1 MKYYAENNEDIIIS
15 KKILSMI
22 LPITL
27 ESILQMTTG
36 IISMAMIGRID
47 SLAVSAL
54 GISNN
59 IFNIIWAIFKG
70 IATGVSV
77 FVAQAH
83 GANNYEKIKKISIQ
97 TLILSFILVMIL
109 QQIVFWNAES
119 ILTIFDPSEE
129 LLSKATMYLK
139 IISWGLPFITIVL
152 IVAGAFQGM
161 GNAYTPM
168 KVAIIMNIVNMVFS
182 YLFIFGKLGFS
193 PMGLKGAGYALFI
206 AQTIAAFIGFK
217 LLNDK
222 LNIVSLRG
230 EKQFKKI
237 EFNEV
242 ISVYR
247 VGLPVSVER
256 ILWQISSIFLTKAI
270 LAYGEIAYA
279 AYQLG
284 LQAEGISYMPAGGFS
299 VAATTFIGYAIGA
312 NDIEMGKKYYRKLTN
327 WTIILTIFT
336 GGLLI
341 FFPKGVMRI
350 LTNDSNI
357 IEIGAVYLFIM
368 GLVQM
373 PQNVK
378 GVIEGALRGAGYAKA
393 PTIIAMMGLWL
404 IRVPLSL
411 LAAYVL
417 NMDITFIWIIFGID
431 LVFRF
436 LCSLILFKKK
446 DVLNNTKVLIGDE

>member
-1 MKYYAENNEDIIIS
+1 MRSHRYNNEDRVIS

-27 ESILQMTTG
+27 EGILQMTTG

-59 IFNIIWAIFKG
+59 IFNIIWALFKG
-70 IATGVSV
+70 IATGASV

-83 GANNYEKIKKISIQ
+83 GASNYEKIRRISIE
-97 TLILSFILVMIL
+97 TLIFSLLIVIIL

-119 ILTIFDPSEE
+119 ILTIFDPSEQ
-129 LLSKATMYLK
+129 LLLNATRYLK

-152 IVAGAFQGM
+152 IVAGIFQGM

-168 KVAIIMNIVNMVFS
+168 KIAIIMNLLNIVFS
-182 YLFIFGKLGFS
+182 YTFIFGKLGFPS
-193 PMGLKGAGYALFI
+193 MGLKGAAYALLI
-206 AQTIAAFIGFK
+206 AQTVAAFIGFK

-222 LNIVSLRG
+222 LNMVNLRG
-230 EKQFKKI
+230 KSSSNRMRFQ
-237 EFNEV
+237 EV
-242 ISVYR
+242 ISVYKA
-247 VGLPVSVER
+247 GLPVSAER
-256 ILWQISSIFLTKAI
+256 ILWQASSLFLTKAI
-270 LAYGEIAYA
+270 LTYGEIAYA

-312 NDIEMGKKYYRKLTN
+312 KDMEMGKKYYKKLMN

-341 FFPKGVMRI
+341 FFPKEVMRI
-350 LTNDSNI
+350 LTNDLDI
-357 IEIGAVYLFIM
+357 IEIGAVYLFVM
-368 GLVQM
+368 GIVQM
-373 PQNVK
+373 PQNIK
-378 GVIEGALRGAGYAKA
+378 GVIEGALRGMGLTKA
-393 PTIIAMMGLWL
+393 PSIIAMIGLWC

-411 LAAYVL
+411 LVAYNL
-417 NMDITFIWIIFGID
+417 NMDIIFIWIIFGID

-436 LCSLILFKKK
+436 LCSLILFKRK
-446 DVLNNTKVLIGDE
+446 DVLNNTKMLIGDE